1 MKIQK
6 WEIIYWMG
14 AICAV
19 YGYYLKDSFILF
31 SGLLILLLGTIKGM
45 TRK

>member
-14 AICAV
+14 AICSI
-19 YGYYLKDSFILF
+19 YGYCLKDFFILV
-31 SGLLILLLGTIKGM
+31 SGLLILLVGTIKGM
-45 TRK
+45 TKQ